1 MGNRKLR
8 EIKEVNGWKVNHPHS
23 AANNFY
29 AIFTIIFAAFPLC
42 ILFIPLY
49 SGVTPPDFRTGLN
62 GLDIFRYTI
71 DKLTELFSQLFT
83 GTPSIIASNPYI
95 DVMSTGLFDPAE
107 NPAMSHAIPYT
118 FMAMGIIIGIIM
130 ILSVVLIILSI
141 VHLAKGYLKSSA
153 AVKRIAITDFIFTL
167 LIFLGF
173 IFIFFTV
180 RALTTPPIDLF
191 IWLST
196 IPLGV
201 SLFFAIFFASF
212 YGSHFRDAIL
222 EKDLKLQDEEIATEH
237 ISKVHEIN
245 KVKYT
250 ESTTLPPNLESIGG
264 HAFAENQNLIVANI
278 PLNITKLGAG
288 AFANCLNLQVVS
300 IPNSVKEIG
309 FNCFFNCVELERI
322 NYGGT
327 KAEWRKIKRGSNW
340 LAKAKTTEVV
350 CLDGTIIVNPYH

>member
-1 MGNRKLR
+1 MGNQKLKS
-8 EIKEVNGWKVNHPHS
+8 IKEVNGWKVNHPHS

-29 AIFTIIFAAFPLC
+29 ALFTVIFAAFPLC

-49 SGVTPPDFRTGLN
+49 SRVVPPNFFDGLN

-71 DKLTELFSQLFT
+71 DKLTELFSQLIN
-83 GTPSIIASNPYI
+83 GAPSVIASNAYI
-95 DVMSTGLFDPAE
+95 DKMVELVQPDA
-107 NPAMSHAIPYT
+107 NPAMAQAIPYT
-118 FMAMGIIIGIIM
+118 FMAMGIILGIMM

-141 VHLAKGYLKSSA
+141 VHFAKGYLRSAA
-153 AVKRIAITDFIFTL
+153 AVKRIAITDFVFTL
-167 LIFLGF
+167 FIFLGF

-180 RALTTPPIDLF
+180 RALSAPPVDLF
-191 IWLST
+191 IWLTT
-196 IPLGV
+196 IPLAV
-201 SLFFAIFFASF
+201 SIFFAIFFASF
-212 YGSHFRDAIL
+212 YGNSFRDSIL
-222 EKDLKLQDEEIATEH
+222 EGDLKLQEEEITVEH

-250 ESTTLPPNLESIGG
+250 ESTTLPPKLDSIGG

-300 IPNSVKEIG
+300 IPNSIKEIG

-322 NYGGT
+322 NYAGT
-327 KAEWRKIKRGSNW
+327 KSEWRKIKRGSNW

>member
-1 MGNRKLR
+1 MGNKKLQA
-8 EIKEVNGWKVNHPHS
+8 IDEVNGWRVNHPHS
-23 AANNFY
+23 AANTFY
-29 AIFTIIFAAFPLC
+29 AIFTLLFAAFPLC

-49 SGVTPPDFRTGLN
+49 SATVPPDFYTGLN

-71 DKLTELFSQLFT
+71 DKLTELFSMLFT
-83 GTPSIIASNPYI
+83 GTPSLIASNAYI
-95 DVMSTGLFDPAE
+95 DTIAAGVNPVMSG
-107 NPAMSHAIPYT
+107 AMVYT
-118 FMAMGIIIGIIM
+118 FVGIGVATAIM
-130 ILSVVLIILSI
+130 MVLSVVLIILSI
-141 VHLAKGYLKSSA
+141 IHLAKGYLKTSA
-153 AVKRIAITDFIFTL
+153 AVKRIAITDFVFTL
-167 LIFLGF
+167 LIFLAL
-173 IFIFFTV
+173 IFIFFTF
-180 RALTTPPIDLF
+180 RAEQMMDLF
-191 IWLST
+191 IWLT
-196 IPLGV
+196 AIPLGV

-212 YGSHFRDAIL
+212 YGSHFKDSIL
-222 EKDLKLQDEEIATEH
+222 EKDLKLQDEEITVEH

-300 IPNSVKEIG
+300 IPNSVKDIG
-309 FNCFFNCVELERI
+309 FNCFFNCVDLERI
-322 NYGGT
+322 NYAGT

>member
-1 MGNRKLR
+1 MGNKKLQA
-8 EIKEVNGWKVNHPHS
+8 IDEVNGWRVNHPHS
-23 AANNFY
+23 SANVLY
-29 AIFTIIFAAFPLC
+29 AIFTFIFAAFPLC
-42 ILFIPLY
+42 LLFIPLY
-49 SGVTPPDFRTGLN
+49 TNIVPPDFRTGLN

-71 DKLTELFSQLFT
+71 DKLTELFSGLIS
-83 GTPSIIASNPYI
+83 GTPSVVASNPYI
-95 DVMSTGLFDPAE
+95 DTLTSLINPSGENAIMAQAVM
-107 NPAMSHAIPYT
+107 YT
-118 FMAMGIIIGIIM
+118 FVAMGVILAIVM

-180 RALTTPPIDLF
+180 RALTSPPIDSF
-191 IWLST
+191 IWLT
-196 IPLGV
+196 CIPLGV
-201 SLFFAIFFASF
+201 SLIFAIFFASF

-222 EKDLKLQDEEIATEH
+222 EKDLKLQDEEITVEH

-250 ESTTLPPNLESIGG
+250 ESTTLPPNLDSIGG
-264 HAFAENQNLIVANI
+264 HAFSENQNLIVANI

-309 FNCFFNCVELERI
+309 FNCFFNCVDLERI
-322 NYGGT
+322 NYAGT

-350 CLDGTIIVNPYH
+350 CLDGTVIVNPYH

>member
-1 MGNRKLR
+1 MGNQKLR

-23 AANNFY
+23 ASNTFY
-29 AIFTIIFAAFPLC
+29 AIFTLIFAAFPLC
-42 ILFIPLY
+42 LLFIPLY
-49 SGVTPPDFRTGLN
+49 SNVPVDFRTGLN

-71 DKLTELFSQLFT
+71 DKLTELFSNLIS
-83 GTPSIIASNPYI
+83 GSPSIVASNEYI
-95 DVMSTGLFDPAE
+95 DMISTGLFDASE
-107 NPAMSHAIPYT
+107 NPALSQAIIYT
-118 FMAMGIIIGIIM
+118 FVAMGIILAIIM
-130 ILSVVLIILSI
+130 VLSVVLIILSI
-141 VHLAKGYLKSSA
+141 VHLAKGYLRSSA
-153 AVKRIAITDFIFTL
+153 AVKRIAVTDFIFTL
-167 LIFLGF
+167 FIFIGF
-173 IFIFFTV
+173 LFIFFTV
-180 RALTTPPIDLF
+180 RALTAPPIDLF
-191 IWLST
+191 IWLT
-196 IPLGV
+196 GIPLGIA
-201 SLFFAIFFASF
+201 LFFAIFFASF
-212 YGSHFRDAIL
+212 YGSHFKDAIL
-222 EKDLKLQDEEIATEH
+222 EKDLKLQDEEITVEH

-264 HAFAENQNLIVANI
+264 HAFSENQNLIVANI

-309 FNCFFNCVELERI
+309 FNCFFNCVDLERI
-322 NYGGT
+322 NYAGT

>member
-1 MGNRKLR
+1 MGNTKLKG
-8 EIKEVNGWKVNHPHS
+8 IKEVNGWKVNHPHS

-29 AIFTIIFAAFPLC
+29 AIFTMIFAAFPLC
-42 ILFIPLY
+42 LLFIPLY
-49 SGVTPPDFRTGLN
+49 SGVVPPDFRTGLN

-71 DKLTELFSQLFT
+71 DKLTELFTMLFT

-95 DVMSTGLFDPAE
+95 DAIATGVSDATMGQ
-107 NPAMSHAIPYT
+107 AMMYT
-118 FMAMGIIIGIIM
+118 FMGIGIVLGIIM
-130 ILSVVLIILSI
+130 ILSVVLFILSI
-141 VHLAKGYLKSSA
+141 VHLAKGYLKTSA
-153 AVKRIAITDFIFTL
+153 AVKRIAVTDFIFTL
-167 LIFLGF
+167 LIFLAMVF
-173 IFIFFTV
+173 VLFTF
-180 RALTTPPIDLF
+180 RALTTPPMDLF
-191 IWLST
+191 VWLT
-196 IPLGV
+196 AIPLAV
-201 SLFFAIFFASF
+201 SLFFAIFFAS
-212 YGSHFRDAIL
+212 YYSSHFKDAIL
-222 EKDLKLQDEEIATEH
+222 EKDLKLQDEEITVEH

-264 HAFAENQNLIVANI
+264 HAFSENQNLIVANI

-309 FNCFFNCVELERI
+309 FNCFFNCASLERI
-322 NYGGT
+322 NYAGT
-327 KAEWRKIKRGSNW
+327 KAEWRKITRGSNW

>member
-1 MGNRKLR
+1 MGNQKLR
-8 EIKEVNGWKVNHPHS
+8 SINEVNGWKVNHPHS

-29 AIFTIIFAAFPLC
+29 AIFTVIFSAFPLC

-49 SGVTPPDFRTGLN
+49 SAAVPPDFSTGLN

-71 DKLTELFSQLFT
+71 DKLTELFTTLFT
-83 GTPSIIASNPYI
+83 GAPGVPAQNAYI
-95 DVMSTGLFDPAE
+95 DGIVSLMPAD
-107 NPAMSHAIPYT
+107 NAAMSQAIVYT
-118 FMAMGIIIGIIM
+118 FVAIGVLLAIIM
-130 ILSVVLIILSI
+130 VLSVVLIILSI

-153 AVKRIAITDFIFTL
+153 AVKRIAITDFVFTL
-167 LIFLGF
+167 LIFLGMV
-173 IFIFFTV
+173 FIFFV
-180 RALTTPPIDLF
+180 FRALTTSTAKDLF
-191 IWLST
+191 IWLTT
-196 IPLGV
+196 IPLGA

-212 YGSHFRDAIL
+212 HSNHFRDSIL
-222 EKDLKLQDEEIATEH
+222 EKDLKLQDEEIAVDH
-237 ISKVHEIN
+237 ISKVHEVN

-264 HAFAENQNLIVANI
+264 HAFSENQNLIVANI

-300 IPNSVKEIG
+300 IPNSVNEIG

-322 NYGGT
+322 NYAGT

>member
-1 MGNRKLR
+1 MGNKKLQS
-8 EIKEVNGWKVNHPHS
+8 IKEVNGWRVNHPHS

-29 AIFTIIFAAFPLC
+29 AIFTVIFAAFPLC
-42 ILFIPLY
+42 LLFIPLY
-49 SGVTPPDFRTGLN
+49 SAVVPPDFYTGLN

-71 DKLTELFSQLFT
+71 DKLVDLFT
-83 GTPSIIASNPYI
+83 SLSSGVPS
-95 DVMSTGLFDPAE
+95 T
-107 NPAMSHAIPYT
+107 AIPNAYINAIANGVNPTMMQAMVYT
-118 FMAMGIIIGIIM
+118 FVAIGVVIGIMM

-167 LIFLGF
+167 LIFLAL
-173 IFIFFTV
+173 IFVFFTF
-180 RALTTPPIDLF
+180 RAEQMQDLF
-191 IWLST
+191 IWLTS
-196 IPLGV
+196 IPLAV
-201 SLFFAIFFASF
+201 SLFFAIFFAS
-212 YGSHFRDAIL
+212 YYNSHFKDAIL
-222 EKDLKLQDEEIATEH
+222 EKDLKLQDEEITVEH

-264 HAFAENQNLIVANI
+264 HAFSENQNLIVANI

-300 IPNSVKEIG
+300 IPNSVKDIG
-309 FNCFFNCVELERI
+309 FNCFFNCVDLERI
-322 NYGGT
+322 NYAGT
-327 KAEWRKIKRGSNW
+327 KSEWRKVRRGSNW